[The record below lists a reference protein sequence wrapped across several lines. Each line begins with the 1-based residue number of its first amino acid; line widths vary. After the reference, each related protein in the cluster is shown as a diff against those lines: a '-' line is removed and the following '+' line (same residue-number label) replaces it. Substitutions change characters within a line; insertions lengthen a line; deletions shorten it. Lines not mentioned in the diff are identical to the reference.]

1 MKVLIGVPTYETI
14 CPETF
19 KSIYGLTWA
28 PGVTCQFDFVKGY
41 GVAKARN
48 DLAKAAIDNKFD
60 YILMVDSDII
70 LPSNALVSM
79 LAGHLDICLGIY
91 PRKNTQEGL
100 AELFKL
106 GPKDFVDRYTFD
118 ELDQMPKSKF
128 EVKGGGYGCVLI
140 RTDII
145 PTFEYPW
152 FRYIE
157 YKDGTLLS
165 EDNWFSDQAAQ
176 LGYKIYADNNVR
188 CGHAIRNFQWR

>member
-1 MKVLIGVPTYETI
+1 MRVLIGVPTYETI
-14 CPETF
+14 YPETF
-19 KSIYGLTWA
+19 KSIYGLQV
-28 PGVTCQFDFVKGY
+28 PEGVICQFDFVKGY

-48 DLAKAAIDNKFD
+48 ELAKEAIEYNFD
-60 YILMVDSDII
+60 YILMIDSDII
-70 LPSNALVSM
+70 VPNNTLVSM
-79 LAGHLDICLGIY
+79 LDGALDICLGIY
-91 PRKNTQEGL
+91 PRKNTKDSL

-106 GPKDFVDRYTFD
+106 GQHDFVNRYTFD
-118 ELDQMPKSKF
+118 ELDSMPKTKF

-165 EDNWFSDQAAQ
+165 EDNWFSNQAAQ
-176 LGYKIYADNNVR
+176 LGYTVYADNTVR
-188 CGHAIRNFQWR
+188 CGHAVRNFQWR